1 MLIWSWNYL
10 QWWILKSHIF
20 CQKSTYSREIIAFCE
35 YNECQSLSKSA
46 KNCLLINN
54 DSLGAL
60 FLLKSFFDNFNFLY
74 IFCWFLILILPQF
87 YFLPISSLYLSY
99 IVLCMAPNS
108 SQSTNKVPKLGINK
122 MFSPINLSRNAER
135 YRCEQKAIIK
145 CTSFCDIWGFC

>member
-1 MLIWSWNYL
+1 MLVWSWNYL

-20 CQKSTYSREIIAFCE
+20 YQKSTYSREIIAFCE
-35 YNECQSLSKSA
+35 YNECQILSKSA